1 MAPRAS
7 NIERKEW
14 RSRCRDMLANHI
26 EQRIGI
32 SIPAA
37 DIRLITS
44 LSDPYSW
51 KFLPEVKHLFSKNL
65 SDHSIN
71 AYKQVC
77 QSLGESF
84 EVLPNPNIRL
94 CEKPNMSNVSFS
106 SKVNQLGAEV
116 YSLKFALK
124 DTQEA
129 LNSISNVRL
138 ALEDDLENTK
148 AKCLILE
155 EQLQQSREK
164 ADRFEKIANRY
175 SNGVKKLFPL
185 LEEMRGD
192 AMILV

>member
-1 MAPRAS
+1 MPPRAS

-26 EQRIGI
+26 
-32 SIPAA
+32 
-37 DIRLITS
+37 
-44 LSDPYSW
+44 DPYSW

-71 AYKQVC
+71 AYKQLC

-84 EVLPNPNIRL
+84 EVIPNPSMDTSL
-94 CEKPNMSNVSFS
+94 DKYTSL
-106 SKVNQLGAEV
+106 LGGEV
-116 YSLKFALK
+116 DSLKLALK

-129 LNSISNVRL
+129 LNAVSNVRL
-138 ALEDDLENTK
+138 ALEHDLENTK
-148 AKCLILE
+148 AKCLLLE

-175 SNGVKKLFPL
+175 SKGGYL
-185 LEEMRGD
+185 
-192 AMILV
+192 I